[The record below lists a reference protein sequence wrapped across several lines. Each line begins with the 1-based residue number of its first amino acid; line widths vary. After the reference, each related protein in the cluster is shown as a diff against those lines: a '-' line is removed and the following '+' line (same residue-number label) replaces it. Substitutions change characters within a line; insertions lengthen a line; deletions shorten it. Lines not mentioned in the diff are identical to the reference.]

1 MGMSREGVCM
11 LAGGGG
17 EGVHSYRWQHMCD
30 LLPATRVS
38 HDLSA
43 LLVNAQEQEQG
54 GCSLL
59 RGYNMAG
66 VGCQFSSPGKKNFD
80 YGCTTL

>member
-1 MGMSREGVCM
+1 M

-17 EGVHSYRWQHMCD
+17 GVHSYRWQHMCD

-43 LLVNAQEQEQG
+43 LLITAQEQEQG

-59 RGYNMAG
+59 RGYN
-66 VGCQFSSPGKKNFD
+66 
-80 YGCTTL
+80 